1 MGQAQS
7 SELHKNTHS
16 PAVGLAS
23 RAFSFLIGASTLIV
37 VLQGVWAGLFLREGE
52 GYNEQWI
59 DVHGDGGLIALG
71 LAVLACAFG
80 LLQLRTRRWLVALG
94 LVYAAL
100 LAVEVYL
107 GGLVGETGGLAA
119 IHIPLAL
126 AIAAVGASVFVRSW
140 S

>member
-1 MGQAQS
+1 MTSDRS
-7 SELHKNTHS
+7 SR
-16 PAVGLAS
+16 V
-23 RAFSFLIGASTLIV
+23 FSFLIALSSFTV

-52 GYNEQWI
+52 GYDEEWI

-71 LAVLACAFG
+71 LAILACAFG
-80 LLQLRTRRWLVALG
+80 LLQLRARRWLVALG

-126 AIAAVGASVFVRSW
+126 VIVALGTHLFLRSW